1 MEQTPPNF
9 AKQPP
14 TLHAKAADFLLPS
27 RAGKRAKSDCV
38 AVAGELVMPV
48 VLPKPRALDSIWLWS
63 EELVTLMG
71 EGLPPRKRF
80 FPAACALPSNQLTPA
95 RSERQAPSYVSVP
108 LAVRLLACL
117 GAAALLLLVSYTCA
131 FASLQMALGNP
142 GLAHFDSDG
151 GVELDFGLTDQ
162 NGQPVGNLTKD
173 NVQVLEDGQP
183 AKILYFRG
191 VGQGR
196 PVDIVFVLDI
206 TESMQPYIDAV
217 KQNMINFAQ
226 DLAQNHRDYRLG
238 LVTFEDYVVSAY
250 PDCNCAYSKTMT
262 SDVRKFVEWVGT
274 LHAGGGGDIP
284 EDPLD
289 ALAYASTM
297 PFRPDAQGIVILI
310 TDAPPHVAGDGPDPT
325 GDSAY
330 RLHHSNASAD
340 VTKETGASVAA
351 KLSRNGL
358 TLYAVAPPPFIAPQ
372 YEQIVQATRG
382 RLYNIVTEE
391 NRFPE
396 LVREIGHSIATEYS
410 LTYLT
415 PRPIE
420 DGTKRS
426 VELRV
431 NYDGQSGAAETSY
444 QVKGVG
450 GAAINVS
457 AGGAGEAGTGTGLM
471 QLSFK
476 WWNGAV
482 PLLAILGLLG
492 LSRIRFGVS
501 SEELQA
507 IVEAQSRAPQPNVTA
522 AARQVLAQG
531 ARLGARTPT
540 PPPTANVVTNSG
552 TPGEARLTAVEHID
566 PVPAEYTLL
575 KPEVSLGRGEDN
587 DIVIPHPSVSRSHAR
602 LARRDGSF
610 VLTDLNST
618 NGSYVNNQQV
628 QGSTLVSNGSEV
640 RLGDIRFVLHF

>member
-1 MEQTPPNF
+1 MF
-9 AKQPP
+9 AGLLSRQKFAAAAH
-14 TLHAKAADFLLPS
+14 TLLS
-27 RAGKRAKSDCV
+27 
-38 AVAGELVMPV
+38 
-48 VLPKPRALDSIWLWS
+48 S
-63 EELVTLMG
+63 EVT
-71 EGLPPRKRF
+71 R
-80 FPAACALPSNQLTPA
+80 A
-95 RSERQAPSYVSVP
+95 RSEKQAPRYLPPPVLQRSV
-108 LAVRLLACL
+108 ALLA
-117 GAAALLLLVSYTCA
+117 AAAILMLVASAPA
-131 FASLQMALGNP
+131 FASLQLALGNP
-142 GLAHFDSDG
+142 GLTNFDSDG
-151 GVELDFGLTDQ
+151 AVQLDFGLTDQ

-173 NVQVLEDGQP
+173 DVQVFEDGQP

-196 PVDIVFVLDI
+196 PVDIVFVLDV

-262 SDVRKFVEWVGT
+262 ADVQKFTDWVGT

-284 EDPLD
+284 EDQLD
-289 ALAYASTM
+289 ALAYASTL
-297 PFRPDAQGIVILI
+297 PFRPEAQGIIILI
-310 TDAPPHVAGDGPDPT
+310 TDAPPHVAGDGPDRT

-330 RLHHSNASAD
+330 RLHHPDANAD
-340 VTKETGASVAA
+340 VTEETGKTVAA
-351 KLSRNGL
+351 KLSKNGL

-372 YEQIVQATRG
+372 YQEVVQATRG

-391 NRFPE
+391 NRFSE

-410 LTYLT
+410 LSYLT

-420 DGTKRS
+420 DGTNRS
-426 VELRV
+426 VELRL
-431 NYDGQSGAAETSY
+431 NYSGQGGTAETSY

-450 GAAINVS
+450 GAAINVP
-457 AGGAGEAGTGTGLM
+457 AEGGGAAASGTGLV
-471 QLSFK
+471 QLSFR

-482 PLLAILGLLG
+482 PLLAILGLFG

-501 SEELQA
+501 PEELQA
-507 IVEAQSRAPQPNVTA
+507 IVEAQSRAPQPNVAA
-522 AARQVLAQG
+522 AARQVIAQG
-531 ARLGARTPT
+531 ARLSARTPSSAA
-540 PPPTANVVTNSG
+540 PAPAAAIARNSG
-552 TPGEARLTAVEHID
+552 APGEARLTAIEPVD

-575 KPEVSLGRGEDN
+575 KTEVSLGRGEDN
-587 DIVIPHPSVSRSHAR
+587 DIVIPHASVSRSHAR

-618 NGSYVNNQQV
+618 NGSYVNNRPV
-628 QGSTLVSNGSEV
+628 EGSTIVGNGSEV
-640 RLGDIRFVLHF
+640 RLGDIRFVLNF

>member
-1 MEQTPPNF
+1 M
-9 AKQPP
+9 
-14 TLHAKAADFLLPS
+14 
-27 RAGKRAKSDCV
+27 
-38 AVAGELVMPV
+38 AVVR
-48 VLPKPRALDSIWLWS
+48 KI
-63 EELVTLMG
+63 VTLMFAG
-71 EGLPPRKRF
+71 LSSRKRLSAAARAQLSSELKSAKSEKQVPRSVSVLTILLRSLPP
-80 FPAACALPSNQLTPA
+80 L
-95 RSERQAPSYVSVP
+95 
-108 LAVRLLACL
+108 
-117 GAAALLLLVSYTCA
+117 AAAAIMLLLSSAQVS
-131 FASLQMALGNP
+131 ASLQLALGNP

-151 GVELDFGLTDQ
+151 GVQLDFGLTDQ

-173 NVQVLEDGQP
+173 DVQVFEDGQP

-262 SDVRKFVEWVGT
+262 QDVQKFTDWVGT

-289 ALAYASTM
+289 ALAYAATL
-297 PFRPDAQGIVILI
+297 PFRPDAQGIIILI
-310 TDAPPHVAGDGPDPT
+310 TDAPPHVAGDGPDRT

-330 RLHHSNASAD
+330 RLHHPDSNAD
-340 VTKETGASVAA
+340 VTEETGATVAA
-351 KLSRNGL
+351 KLGKNGL

-372 YEQIVQATRG
+372 YQQVVQATRG

-391 NRFPE
+391 NRFAE

-420 DGTKRS
+420 DGTNRS
-426 VELRV
+426 VELRL
-431 NYDGQSGAAETSY
+431 NYDGQGGSAETSY

-450 GAAINVS
+450 GAAINVP
-457 AGGAGEAGTGTGLM
+457 AAGAGPASSGTGLV
-471 QLSFK
+471 QLSFR

-501 SEELQA
+501 SDELKA
-507 IVEAQSRAPQPNVTA
+507 IVEAQSRAPQPNVAA

-531 ARLGARTPT
+531 ARLSARTQM
-540 PPPTANVVTNSG
+540 PTAPVPPAGVATNSG
-552 TPGEARLTAVEHID
+552 APGEARLTAIEAAD

-575 KPEVSLGRGEDN
+575 KTEVSLGRGEDN
-587 DIVIPHPSVSRSHAR
+587 DIVIPHPSISRSHAR

-610 VLTDLNST
+610 LLTDLNST

-628 QGSTLVSNGSEV
+628 QGSAVVGNGNEV

>member
-1 MEQTPPNF
+1 MFQVLRRP
-9 AKQPP
+9 K
-14 TLHAKAADFLLPS
+14 S
-27 RAGKRAKSDCV
+27 RAARSVVDRSVRPGISQRLTTRALSV
-38 AVAGELVMPV
+38 FLSAFGRWAGVALFAVAATSIFAPV
-48 VLPKPRALDSIWLWS
+48 
-63 EELVTLMG
+63 
-71 EGLPPRKRF
+71 
-80 FPAACALPSNQLTPA
+80 AA
-95 RSERQAPSYVSVP
+95 
-108 LAVRLLACL
+108 
-117 GAAALLLLVSYTCA
+117 
-131 FASLQMALGNP
+131 ASLQVALGNP

-151 GVELDFGLTDQ
+151 AVQLDFGLTDQ
-162 NGQPVGNLTKD
+162 DGQPVGNLTKD
-173 NVQVLEDGQP
+173 DVQVFEDGKP

-250 PDCNCAYSKTMT
+250 PDCNCPYRKTLT
-262 SDVRKFVEWVGT
+262 ADVQQFTDWVGT

-289 ALAYASTM
+289 ALSYAATL
-297 PFRPDAQGIVILI
+297 PFRPDAQGIIIMI
-310 TDAPPHVAGDGPDPT
+310 TDAPPHVAGDGPDRT
-325 GDSAY
+325 GDAAY
-330 RLHHSNASAD
+330 RLHHPDPNAD
-340 VTKETGASVAA
+340 VTEETGASVAS
-351 KLSRNGL
+351 KLSKNGL

-372 YEQIVQATRG
+372 YQQIVQATRG

-396 LVREIGHSIATEYS
+396 LVREIGHSIATQYS

-415 PRPIE
+415 PRPIQ
-420 DGTKRS
+420 DGTNRT

-431 NYDGQSGAAETSY
+431 SYNGQSSEAETSY

-450 GAAINVS
+450 GAAINIP
-457 AGGAGEAGTGTGLM
+457 ETGSESGNELV
-471 QLSFK
+471 QLSFS

-482 PLLAILGLLG
+482 PLLAVLGLLG
-492 LSRIRFGVS
+492 LSRVRFGVS
-501 SEELQA
+501 RDELQA
-507 IVEAQSRAPQPNVTA
+507 IVDAQSRTPQPDVAA

-531 ARLGARTPT
+531 ARIGSRIQA
-540 PPPTANVVTNSG
+540 PPTRSPS
-552 TPGEARLTAVEHID
+552 PGNPSVPSEARLTAIEPVD
-566 PVPAEYTLL
+566 PIPAEYTLL
-575 KPEVSLGRGEDN
+575 KSEVSLGRGEDN

-602 LARRDGSF
+602 LVRRDGSF

-618 NGSYVNNQQV
+618 NGSYVNNNPV
-628 QGSTLVSNGSEV
+628 QGSAVVSNGSEV
-640 RLGDIRFVLHF
+640 RFGDIRFILRF

>member
-1 MEQTPPNF
+1 
-9 AKQPP
+9 
-14 TLHAKAADFLLPS
+14 
-27 RAGKRAKSDCV
+27 
-38 AVAGELVMPV
+38 
-48 VLPKPRALDSIWLWS
+48 
-63 EELVTLMG
+63 
-71 EGLPPRKRF
+71 
-80 FPAACALPSNQLTPA
+80 
-95 RSERQAPSYVSVP
+95 
-108 LAVRLLACL
+108 LAFRRCL
-117 GAAALLLLVSYTCA
+117 GVALLVAAATPMWA
-131 FASLQMALGNP
+131 ARAAASMQIALGNP

-151 GVELDFGLTDQ
+151 AVQLDFGLTDQ

-173 NVQVLEDGQP
+173 DVQVLEDGKL

-226 DLAQNHRDYRLG
+226 DLAENHRDYRLG

-250 PDCNCAYSKTMT
+250 PDCNCAYRKSMT
-262 SDVRKFVEWVGT
+262 SDVQQFTDWVGS

-284 EDPLD
+284 EDQLD
-289 ALAYASTM
+289 ALSYAATL
-297 PFRPDAQGIVILI
+297 PFRPDAQGIIIMI
-310 TDAPPHVAGDGPDPT
+310 TDAPPHVAGDGPDRT
-325 GDSAY
+325 GDAAY
-330 RLHHSNASAD
+330 RLHHPDPNAD
-340 VTKETGASVAA
+340 VTEETAASVAA
-351 KLSRNGL
+351 KLVKNGL

-396 LVREIGHSIATEYS
+396 LVREIGHSIATQYS
-410 LTYLT
+410 LAYLS
-415 PRPIE
+415 PRPIQ
-420 DGTKRS
+420 DGTNRS

-431 NYDGQSGAAETSY
+431 SYDGQSSEAETSY

-450 GAAINVS
+450 GAAFNRT
-457 AGGAGEAGTGTGLM
+457 EAGLGTGLV
-471 QLSFK
+471 QFEFK

-482 PLLAILGLLG
+482 PLLAMLALLG

-501 SEELQA
+501 EEELQA
-507 IVEAQSRAPQPNVTA
+507 IVDAQSRAPQPDLAT

-531 ARLGARTPT
+531 ARLGSRIQTPSPGSARPSSD
-540 PPPTANVVTNSG
+540 PLVPR
-552 TPGEARLTAVEHID
+552 EARLTAVEPVD
-566 PVPAEYTLL
+566 PIPAEYTLL

-602 LARRDGSF
+602 LVRRDGSF

-618 NGSYVNNQQV
+618 NGSYVNNNPV
-628 QGSTLVSNGSEV
+628 QGSAVVTNGSEV
-640 RLGDIRFVLHF
+640 RFGDIRFVLHF